1 MQVKALLAGAMTL
14 LLAACAHAQSEQ
26 RKADCRVDV
35 DQAKLTSAEALI
47 VARAQVR
54 EPTDLFPGGSG
65 KACALLMFDVDEN
78 GRPENIRVKR
88 VYPTRVYSDS
98 AKRALSNYEF
108 VHEKKKDL
116 LILLESNK

>member
-1 MQVKALLAGAMTL
+1 MIF
-14 LLAACAHAQSEQ
+14 LLAACAHAQGEQ
-26 RKADCRVDV
+26 RKADCGVDV
-35 DQAKLTSAEALI
+35 DPAKLAYAEALI

-88 VYPTRVYSDS
+88 VYPSRVYSDS

-108 VHEKKKDL
+108 VHGKKKDL